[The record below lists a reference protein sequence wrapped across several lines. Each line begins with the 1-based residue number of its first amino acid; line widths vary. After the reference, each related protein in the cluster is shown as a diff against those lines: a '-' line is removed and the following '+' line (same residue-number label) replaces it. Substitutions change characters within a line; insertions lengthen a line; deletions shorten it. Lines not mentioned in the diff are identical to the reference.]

1 MSNGRP
7 SVRVTIAE
15 WWYDLDQRAKLV
27 LTAVFV
33 LIIIA
38 LCALAAFS
46 VIRLIVPRQEPTP
59 TPTMTPT
66 KVPVTPTAT
75 PAPTLAP
82 TATLAPTL
90 APTVQPSP
98 TPPPTDA
105 EGDVGTYDTGDPVE
119 DIPAGVDIGV
129 ASIAPD
135 MRVVLQP
142 GDEIPAAFADWVA
155 EGEVLLWIA
164 LNEPVPDPPE
174 VYVEWLF
181 VLDMDGNVETGRPAG
196 SARINPDLGMEV
208 ALGAF
213 YDAGSGQPGTYFL
226 VWDREQQA
234 LVRQAGGLRFTLDD
248 SRTLV
253 GMALPLETL
262 TQAVQDTSGVT
273 VVPDGVKGRAAAL
286 ARVGAGRVIDFYP
299 DRPE

>member
-1 MSNGRP
+1 MSNGKP
-7 SVRVTIAE
+7 SIRVNIAE

-38 LCALAAFS
+38 LCAVAAFS
-46 VIRLIVPRQEPTP
+46 VIRLVMPRQEPTP
-59 TPTMTPT
+59 TATMTPT
-66 KVPVTPTAT
+66 KAPPATPTAT
-75 PAPTLAP
+75 PTLAP
-82 TATLAPTL
+82 TPTPAPTNT
-90 APTVQPSP
+90 PTVQPSP

-119 DIPAGVDIGV
+119 EPPAGVDIGV

-135 MRVVLQP
+135 MQVVLQP
-142 GDEIPAAFADWVA
+142 GADVPAAFADWVA
-155 EGEVLLWIA
+155 EGEALLWIA

-213 YDAGSGQPGTYFL
+213 YDAGSGQPGTYLL

-234 LVRQAGGLRFTLDD
+234 LVRKAGGLRFTLDD

-253 GMALPLETL
+253 GLALPLETL
-262 TQAVQDTSGVT
+262 AQTVQDTSGVT
-273 VVPDGVKGRAAAL
+273 MAPDGVKGRAAAL
-286 ARVGAGRVIDFYP
+286 ARGGAGRVIDFYP

>member
-1 MSNGRP
+1 MSNGKP
-7 SVRVTIAE
+7 SIRVTIAE
-15 WWYDLDQRAKLV
+15 WWYELDQRAKLV

-33 LIIIA
+33 LILIA

-46 VIRLIVPRQEPTP
+46 VIRLVLPKQEPTP
-59 TPTMTPT
+59 TATLTPT
-66 KVPVTPTAT
+66 KAPVTPTAT
-75 PAPTLAP
+75 PTLAP
-82 TATLAPTL
+82 TPTPAPTL

-98 TPPPTDA
+98 TPQPTDA

-119 DIPAGVDIGV
+119 DAPAGVDIGV

-135 MRVVLQP
+135 MRVALQP

-164 LNEPVPDPPE
+164 LNAPVPDPPE
-174 VYVEWLF
+174 VYIEWLF
-181 VLDMDGNVETGRPAG
+181 VLDMDGDVETGRPAG
-196 SARINPDLGMEV
+196 SARVNPDLGMEV

-213 YDAGSGQPGTYFL
+213 YDVGSGQPGTYFL
-226 VWDREQQA
+226 VWDRAQQA
-234 LVRQAGGLRFTLDD
+234 LVRQTAGLRFTLDD

-253 GMALPLETL
+253 GLALPLETL

-273 VVPDGVKGRAAAL
+273 TAPEAIKGRAAAL